1 MNNMIKKIG
10 TNAAIAT
17 MSRSE
22 AAYSLMSLL
31 FDAPPPM

>member
-1 MNNMIKKIG
+1 MKNMIKKIG

-22 AAYSLMSLL
+22 AAYS
-31 FDAPPPM
+31 